1 MTLHPVS
8 TNFICDRATRELGE
22 SHPALSMVDACYRL
36 LLVELAKSRAQVTG
50 RAAAV
55 LAEFEDMLKDSDHD
69 SSFLTTCALAKD
81 AYEEAKVVSIRRSPR
96 LEFVTC
102 ARKTKLWTPVSTQE
116 TQPTKPCA
124 F

>member
-22 SHPALSMVDACYRL
+22 SHPALSRSETVYRL
-36 LLVELAKSRAQVTG
+36 LLKTIAEDRAQVTG
-50 RAAAV
+50 RAAEV

-81 AYEEAKVVSIRRSPR
+81 AYEEAKVVSLRRSPR
-96 LEFVTC
+96 LEVVT
-102 ARKTKLWTPVSTQE
+102 
-116 TQPTKPCA
+116 
-124 F
+124 